1 MTKKELHRDKYG
13 TSKARVGRIQDLVC
27 QLGRLL
33 EGYDEMCLA
42 SLDITVSQGY
52 TIMAL
57 PQDGDV
63 GMSALGE
70 ALGVAPSTAT
80 RMVDQLVSK
89 RLVER
94 RSAPKDRRA
103 VRIALTEKGQRLRQ
117 ELGKATASCFLGAL
131 DGISAS
137 RQMATIEALELVN
150 ASLGEFLETG
160 SCTAC
165 KGGSPAG
172 GAPNGGTP

>member
-1 MTKKELHRDKYG
+1 MTKTRSPQRIYS

-33 EGYDEMCLA
+33 EGYDEMCRA
-42 SLDITVSQGY
+42 SLDVTVSQGY

-94 RSAPKDRRA
+94 RTTLEDRRA
-103 VRIALTEKGQRLRQ
+103 VHVALTARGQMLRR
-117 ELGKATASCFLGAL
+117 ELEKATTSCFLGAL
-131 DGISAS
+131 NGISAS
-137 RQMATIEALELVN
+137 QQVATIEALELVN
-150 ASLGEFLETG
+150 ASLREFLEAG
-160 SCTAC
+160 SCPGC
-165 KGGSPAG
+165 
-172 GAPNGGTP
+172 GGTA